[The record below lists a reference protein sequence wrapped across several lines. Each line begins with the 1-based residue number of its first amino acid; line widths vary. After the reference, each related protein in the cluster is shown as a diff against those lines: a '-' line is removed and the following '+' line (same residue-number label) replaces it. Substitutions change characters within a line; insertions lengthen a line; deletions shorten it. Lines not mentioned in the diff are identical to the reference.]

1 MGHAGQLTTR
11 SKLHLAPSSCKSEQ
25 RGQPRGGRFAAYR
38 VPRGSCGRTSQGE
51 KGESSEKGGSDSPAG
66 WCCWVCA
73 IAGVGPPP
81 GGGVERENTGWN
93 CNKENPTPHTTPHH
107 RTAEGSNS
115 DTAEIQSRFLSRWF
129 VSIQVNKQFF
139 FK

>member
-38 VPRGSCGRTSQGE
+38 VPRGLCGRTSQGE
-51 KGESSEKGGSDSPAG
+51 RGESNEKGGSDSLAG

-81 GGGVERENTGWN
+81 GGGVEGENTGWN
-93 CNKENPTPHTTPHH
+93 CNKENPTQHTSVQPRGT
-107 RTAEGSNS
+107 TL
-115 DTAEIQSRFLSRWF
+115 IQLKYSPVFSADGLLVYR
-129 VSIQVNKQFF
+129 
-139 FK
+139 